1 LTPDGTAD
9 SRPLGQGAAPS
20 QTLPRRGGRPAP
32 APHPEVALRHREGKK
47 WKRLSVRLLPE
58 EWDFLRGQ
66 AEESGM
72 VLSDYV
78 RVRMGTGDVKEN
90 KKRILGKKQEKNTG
104 KKNKEEYREIAAQIA
119 KVGNNVNQLARWANT
134 FKSAA
139 DAVRV
144 VRVLAGVMDKL
155 EEIIEMV
162 RGA

>member
-1 LTPDGTAD
+1 
-9 SRPLGQGAAPS
+9 
-20 QTLPRRGGRPAP
+20 
-32 APHPEVALRHREGKK
+32 
-47 WKRLSVRLLPE
+47 
-58 EWDFLRGQ
+58 
-66 AEESGM
+66 M

-119 KVGNNVNQLARWANT
+119 KIGNNVNQLARWANT